1 MKQTAV
7 EWLLQIQ
14 LSGNGRL
21 HLTDEEFEKAKE
33 MEKEQIL
40 DAYMARIN
48 ITDKEYF
55 KQIEGGQYYN
65 ETFKS
70 ESLGLKNC
78 DVTLNNSLKNEP
90 PYVSDDF
97 QIGPDGAYEHTDEE
111 NTLTPKEKAIELT
124 HKFYEIKIN
133 PMYSTINEYMAKEC
147 ALIAVD
153 EILKNSVGYNA
164 YDGVTDND
172 IWADDNYWVKVKQ
185 EIEKL

>member
-33 MEKEQIL
+33 MEKEQII
-40 DAYMARIN
+40 DAASDHCYPNRELATI
-48 ITDKEYF
+48 DAE
-55 KQIEGGQYYN
+55 QYYN

-111 NTLTPKEKAIELT
+111 NTLTPKE
-124 HKFYEIKIN
+124 
-133 PMYSTINEYMAKEC
+133 
-147 ALIAVD
+147 
-153 EILKNSVGYNA
+153 
-164 YDGVTDND
+164 
-172 IWADDNYWVKVKQ
+172 
-185 EIEKL
+185 IEKL